1 MKIAFISY
9 EYPPD
14 AAYGGI
20 ATYVRQAA
28 QMMQKRGHHV
38 EVFASSPFR
47 TSTNVEDGIIVH
59 RLLGDDYRNF
69 GLQVGPVFAA
79 RHHEVKFDV
88 LEGPEYGADTREAI
102 RLVPDIPLVIK
113 LHTPTFLTCQG
124 TYNGLGWSDF
134 LKWSMLFGKVKAK
147 AKWIVK
153 SLLQGKIVSWKY
165 TPYHSVL
172 LERSHVLEADEIAAP
187 SQSIGEILADR
198 WKLDSTRIANFPYPY
213 IPSPELLKIPV
224 ETQTDTVTFLGR
236 LEVRKGV
243 LDLAKAIPLVLRQ
256 HPQAKFRLIGSSE
269 HSQDPKVP
277 MRQYLEEQLKPY
289 SASVKFHDPLP
300 LDQIASAFASTDIC
314 VFPSIWDN
322 FPNVCLEAMSAGR
335 GIVGTHTGGMREM
348 LHQNTAGRVISPRQ
362 PQEIAEAVLEL
373 LRNPTLRM
381 QLGQAARDRI
391 MTEYNA
397 DRIGVLQ
404 EESYSRAIQR
414 RKSLGARY

>member
-28 QMMQKRGHHV
+28 QMMQRRGHQV
-38 EVFASSPFR
+38 EVFASSPSR
-47 TSTNVEDGIIVH
+47 TSTDVEAGVIVH
-59 RLLGDDYRNF
+59 RLLGEDHQNF
-69 GLQVGPVFAA
+69 GFQVGPVFAV
-79 RHHEVKFDV
+79 RHREVEFDV
-88 LEGPEYGADTREAI
+88 LEGPEYGADTRETV
-102 RLVPDIPLVIK
+102 RMVPDIPLVIK
-113 LHTPTFLTCQG
+113 LHTPTFLTCQAY
-124 TYNGLGWSDF
+124 TGLDWSDF
-134 LKWSMLFGKVKAK
+134 LKWSMLSREVKTK

-153 SLLQGKIVSWKY
+153 SLLQAKIVSWKY

-187 SQSIGEILADR
+187 SQSIGEMLATR
-198 WKLDSTRIANFPYPY
+198 WELDPTRISNFPYPY
-213 IPSPELLKIPV
+213 IPSAELLKTPV
-224 ETQTDTVTFLGR
+224 ETQTDTITFLGR
-236 LEVRKGV
+236 LEIRKGV
-243 LDLAKAIPLVLRQ
+243 LDLAKAVPLVLCQ
-256 HPQAKFRLIGSSE
+256 YPQAKFRFIGPSE

-289 SASVKFHDPLP
+289 GASVEFHDPLP
-300 LDQIASAFASTDIC
+300 LDQIASAFVSTDIC

-335 GIVGTHTGGMREM
+335 GVVGTHTGGMREM
-348 LHQNTAGRVISPRQ
+348 LYQNTAGRLISPRQ
-362 PQEIAEAVLEL
+362 PQEIAAAILEL
-373 LRNPTLRM
+373 LKNPTLRM

-391 MTEYNA
+391 IAEYNSE
-397 DRIGVLQ
+397 RIGALQ

-414 RKSLGARY
+414 RKALGARH